1 MFSCLLPDDLM
12 DSQSFSNACL
22 LVWRLIYCLLV
33 WLNSLLMAN
42 LRPKLGDNCHN
53 YLKMK

>member
-1 MFSCLLPDDLM
+1 MFSCLLPDDPM

-33 WLNSLLMAN
+33 WLNSLLTAN
-42 LRPKLGDNCHN
+42 QRPKLGDSRHN